1 MNEAFII
8 LSLIASFSLIIF
20 MVANKRNLG
29 IAIILGSF
37 VMSFPF
43 LKNFP
48 IIVYETIFDYKV
60 ISLIVVVMLIYLL
73 ATILQ
78 ESGQIEKLIHFLR
91 SRLSYKGTLIVIP
104 SILGLL
110 PVPGGALLSAP
121 MIKEHGEKAGM
132 QIEEMTFL
140 NLWYRHIWFLI
151 FPLATPLVLLSDLS
165 GENIFKI
172 ILFQLPIFL
181 LCFFYG
187 FLFIKRFSGGKEK
200 SKEGSLKAF
209 IPILIPVSIAIPL
222 SFFTSTYISFLIS
235 LPIGI
240 IFAMHFAKWKTSFLK
255 KGISINLAVA
265 VFGIMLLKNV
275 VSHANIAYIISKHAS
290 FFPPIIIIACLS
302 FIVGIL
308 TAHNLAAVGIL
319 YPILEPFI
327 GNIEMV
333 SFLFVSS
340 FLGYLVSPLHLC
352 VALTHEY
359 FKPSFIDLYK
369 LLIPSAI
376 LILII
381 SSIFYTMLLLIL

>member
-1 MNEAFII
+1 
-8 LSLIASFSLIIF
+8 

-29 IAIILGSF
+29 IAIILGSL
-37 VMSFPF
+37 VMSLPF
-43 LKNFP
+43 LKDFP
-48 IIVYETIFDYKV
+48 RIIYETITDYKV
-60 ISLIVVVMLIYLL
+60 ISLIAVVMLIYLL

-78 ESGQIEKLIHFLR
+78 ESGQIKRLIHFLR
-91 SRLSYKGTLIVIP
+91 SRLSYKSTLIAIP

-121 MIKEHGEKAGM
+121 MVEEHGKKAGM
-132 QIEEMTFL
+132 QREEMTFI

-172 ILFQLPIFL
+172 ILIQLPIFL
-181 LCFFYG
+181 LCFAYG
-187 FLFIKRFSGGKEK
+187 LFFIKRFSGKKEK
-200 SKEGSLKAF
+200 GREGSLKAF

-240 IFAMHFAKWKTSFLK
+240 IMAMHLAKWETKFLR

-275 VSHANIAYIISKHAS
+275 VNHANIADIISRHVSA
-290 FFPPIIIIACLS
+290 FPPVIIIACLS

-333 SFLFVSS
+333 SLLFISS
-340 FLGYLVSPLHLC
+340 FLGYLISPLHLC
-352 VALTHEY
+352 VALTYEY

-376 LILII
+376 SILII
-381 SSIFYTMLLLIL
+381 SSIFYTMLPLIL